1 MFSPML
7 AASYKKKLVLLKMF
21 AVRRGITA
29 LCDIREGADFQSC
42 ACELFLPPSAFGV
55 KHLKIGFVICLEN
68 EFELFFLTL
77 CC

>member
-1 MFSPML
+1 MFG
-7 AASYKKKLVLLKMF
+7 
-21 AVRRGITA
+21 VRRGITA

-68 EFELFFLTL
+68 EFELFFF
-77 CC
+77 